1 MDCFSRSAASLRAA
15 RTESTSTLDSL
26 SIVPSISLPLQSLV
40 DVLMYDRWIHDDLV
54 VLRKKKG
61 FFLDHFDGIPVCCA
75 GDVAGID
82 VGQEM
87 FCLFEQKG
95 VVSLN
100 HNHYH
105 YERSFAAVLQ
115 GLCACYVMSKIM
127 LQAASGT

>member
-1 MDCFSRSAASLRAA
+1 M
-15 RTESTSTLDSL
+15 
-26 SIVPSISLPLQSLV
+26 LV
-40 DVLMYDRWIHDDLV
+40 
-54 VLRKKKG
+54 G
-61 FFLDHFDGIPVCCA
+61 F
-75 GDVAGID
+75 D

-105 YERSFAAVLQ
+105 YEERSFAAVLQ
-115 GLCACYVMSKIM
+115 GLCACYVMPRIM